1 MGSLYPFAQP
11 QMSIIGP
18 YSSRVNNT
26 SDNSIRV
33 PGLIPAPKVSRR
45 KVSPSHHAVV
55 WQPVRH
61 PEDQPASCTVCCRRG
76 PPPLPSPRQNTP
88 APPRLPPP
96 TPPTNAPPRAAG
108 QCPPPPR
115 G

>member
-26 SDNSIRV
+26 SDNPIRV
-33 PGLIPAPKVSRR
+33 PGLIHAPKVSRR

-61 PEDQPASCTVCCRRG
+61 TEAQPSSCTVCCRRG
-76 PPPLPSPRQNTP
+76 PPNLPSPSNTNF
-88 APPRLPPP
+88 APPRIKLRNDTLKPQ
-96 TPPTNAPPRAAG
+96 APANKK
-108 QCPPPPR
+108 
-115 G
+115 

>member
-1 MGSLYPFAQP
+1 MGSLYPLAQP

-18 YSSRVNNT
+18 YALRVNNT

-33 PGLIPAPKVSRR
+33 PGLIHAPKVSRR

-61 PEDQPASCTVCCRRG
+61 TYDQPSSWTVCCRRVPPHPPPPPQTPRA
-76 PPPLPSPRQNTP
+76 PPPLQPPSP
-88 APPRLPPP
+88 PRPH
-96 TPPTNAPPRAAG
+96 TSR
-108 QCPPPPR
+108 
-115 G
+115 